1 VASAY
6 ARFRPRYPRALFDA
20 LTGLAPARHAAWDCA
35 TGSGQAAVA
44 LAQDFARVIATD
56 VSAGQLGAAERH
68 QRVLYVRARA
78 EAVPIRS
85 RSIALVT
92 VAQALHWIDL
102 DAFWAEV
109 GASSRP
115 PESSPSGATTSAA
128 SRRRSTRSS
137 SATTVRQ
144 WAFDAGRALQGGY
157 RDVPFPFEEISI
169 APPAMTTH
177 LTLDDF
183 LGFVGTWSAT
193 ERYREAHS
201 EDPLPALAADLGR
214 WWKPGDARA
223 VEWPLSLRVGLCR

>member
-92 VAQALHWIDL
+92 VAQALHWFDL
-102 DAFWAEV
+102 TPSGPRS

-115 PESSPSGATTSAA
+115 PGRRRLVLQPQPH
-128 SRRRSTRSS
+128 RRRSTR
-137 SATTVRQ
+137 R
-144 WAFDAGRALQGGY
+144 RAL
-157 RDVPFPFEEISI
+157 
-169 APPAMTTH
+169 
-177 LTLDDF
+177 
-183 LGFVGTWSAT
+183 
-193 ERYREAHS
+193 
-201 EDPLPALAADLGR
+201 LP
-214 WWKPGDARA
+214 
-223 VEWPLSLRVGLCR
+223 

>member
-1 VASAY
+1 
-6 ARFRPRYPRALFDA
+6 
-20 LTGLAPARHAAWDCA
+20 
-35 TGSGQAAVA
+35 VA
-44 LAQDFARVIATD
+44 LAQDFDRVIATD

-78 EAVPIRS
+78 EAAPIRS

-109 GASSRP
+109 RRVLAPAGVAAVWCYNLSRISAP
-115 PESSPSGATTSAA
+115 IDAIVERYYRETVGPFWTPE
-128 SRRRSTRSS
+128 
-137 SATTVRQ
+137 
-144 WAFDAGRALQGGY
+144 RALLESGY

-169 APPAMTTH
+169 APPAMTIH
-177 LTLDDF
+177 LTLHDF